1 MNANHLQ
8 MKLPEAPKNI
18 VGLVKD
24 DTKIAAK
31 LDITQ
36 DFAKLTGSV
45 QTKNDTLYLFV
56 NLHKG
61 NKRAPLWVSTK
72 LKSKGNLTKA
82 RVLLRD
88 LLHYIQEIAA
98 VKQEF
103 YTEHGEVLH
112 SMEENAKKDLFA
124 DVLLQWLTS
133 KKDYIAPS
141 TYVSYWREVNILEP
155 YYRKRGI
162 YIQDMTGEDIDSF
175 CDMQRSKGN
184 KVETANRYRAAI
196 SGAIH
201 YAMRELKLIRHDIV
215 ADSKKMQKPKDEIF
229 TGDYYN
235 EKELRLL
242 LNAITHTKL
251 EVPIW
256 LGGFYGLRRSEVIG
270 LRWSQID
277 FDNDSITIN
286 HTVTNGFVDE
296 KLQEVEQSHTKT
308 DKSRRTLPLEL
319 PLKTILLRRKEE
331 IVENRRLYGNCY
343 DENYLDFVCVD
354 DFGRRI
360 KLHYVTSAYPIMLEK
375 IGLRKIRFHDLRH
388 TSASMLIKA
397 GQSLTDVMSWLGHS
411 SFKTT
416 QRYSHLE
423 ALSKKDSSTAMC
435 NLLFEQNRNEMEEQK
450 R

>member
-8 MKLPEAPKNI
+8 MKLPEAPKSI
-18 VGLVKD
+18 AGLVKD

-31 LDITQ
+31 IDITR

-56 NLHKG
+56 NLYKG
-61 NKRAPLWVSTK
+61 NRRVPLWVSTK
-72 LKSKGNLTKA
+72 LKPKGNLTKA
-82 RVLLRD
+82 RALLRD
-88 LLHYIQEIAA
+88 FLRYIEDIAA
-98 VKQEF
+98 VKKEF
-103 YTEHGEVLH
+103 CNEHGEILFI
-112 SMEENAKKDLFA
+112 MEENAHKDLFA

-133 KKDYIAPS
+133 KKDYVAPS
-141 TYVSYWREVNILEP
+141 TYVSYQREVNLIEP
-155 YYRKRGI
+155 YYRERGT

-175 CDMQRSKGN
+175 CDKQRGEGN
-184 KVETANRYRAAI
+184 KVETVKRYRAAI

-201 YAMRELKLIRHDIV
+201 YAMSELKLIRHDIV
-215 ADSKKMQKPKDEIF
+215 ADSKKMHKPKDEIF

-235 EKELRLL
+235 KKELRLL

-251 EVPIW
+251 ELPVW
-256 LGGFYGLRRSEVIG
+256 LGGFYGLRRSEAIG

-277 FDNDSITIN
+277 FDNDSVTIN
-286 HTVTNGFVDE
+286 YTVTPGLVE
-296 KLQEVEQSHTKT
+296 GKVQEVEQSHTKT
-308 DKSRRTLPLEL
+308 DKSRRTLPLEF

-331 IVENRRLYGNCY
+331 IAENRRMYGNCY
-343 DENYLDFVCVD
+343 NESYLDFVCVD

-360 KLHYVTSAYPIMLEK
+360 KLNYVSTAYPILLEK

-397 GQSLTDVMSWLGHS
+397 GQNLTDVMSWLGHS

-435 NLLFEQNRNEMEEQK
+435 NLLFEREHDHEEK
-450 R
+450 